1 MGKTLIVAGT
11 VLICLALL
19 LLIAGSSAEAS
30 DPLRSSSTIV
40 FPLALLLVAAGVYVN
55 ARQTQKT
62 VENISLTLKGQGP
75 PGMTCARCRQDRAL
89 MYCSSHEQ
97 ALCLLCMTAHD
108 AKTCLYMP
116 MFRTVSTPTRRAPR

>member
-11 VLICLALL
+11 VLICIALL
-19 LLIAGSSAEAS
+19 LLVAGSRAEPS

-40 FPLALLLVAAGVYVN
+40 FPLALLLIAAGTYVN
-55 ARQTQKT
+55 ARQAQKT

-75 PGMTCARCRQDRAL
+75 AGMTCARCRQDRAL
-89 MYCSSHEQ
+89 MYCSSHEMP
-97 ALCLLCMTAHD
+97 LCLVCMTAHD

-116 MFRTVSTPTRRAPR
+116 MFRTVSTPARRAPR